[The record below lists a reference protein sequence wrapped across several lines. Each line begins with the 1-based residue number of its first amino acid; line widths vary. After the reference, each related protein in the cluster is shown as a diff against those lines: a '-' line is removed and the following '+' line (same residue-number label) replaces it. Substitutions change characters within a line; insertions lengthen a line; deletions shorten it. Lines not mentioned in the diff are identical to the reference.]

1 MDRKYGYRTTVLKV
15 VDNMTNLKIRIKDKL
30 IILDDDYVYAL
41 KNLVDFFN
49 GFEEFGNIVLKM
61 IKYKAI
67 HKEEIVIDI
76 KELEDFFA
84 FLVRVI
90 TLMDDYEY
98 EINEKLVNDRF
109 GAILKE
115 LINKGYAESCDR

>member
-1 MDRKYGYRTTVLKV
+1 
-15 VDNMTNLKIRIKDKL
+15 MTNLKIRIKDKL

>member
-1 MDRKYGYRTTVLKV
+1 
-15 VDNMTNLKIRIKDKL
+15 MTNFKIRIKDKL
-30 IILDDDYVYAL
+30 TILDDDYVYAS
-41 KNLVDFFN
+41 KNLVDFLK
-49 GFEEFGNIVLKM
+49 GFKEFGNIVLKM
-61 IKYKAI
+61 IKYKVI

-84 FLVRVI
+84 FFVRII

-109 GAILKE
+109 GMILKE
-115 LINKGYAESCDR
+115 LINKGYVESCDR